1 VTDDLKDGY
10 DSSSCGT
17 CGLNANWSLKTSNG
31 EGVSNAG
38 SARIGE
44 LPD

>member
-1 VTDDLKDGY
+1 MTAAVVEPV
-10 DSSSCGT
+10 
-17 CGLNANWSLKTSNG
+17 GLNANWLLKTING